1 MVAVIAAM
9 VAFVGAVQIR
19 SQAEV
24 ERSLEGQDNTSLGFL
39 IDDLHQSNDELA
51 IEQAQLESR
60 RQSLQG
66 GGSAAALD
74 ELTNEA
80 QRLRM
85 VEGLVPVHG
94 PGVTIF
100 IDAPLSSIDVQ
111 DALNNLQAGG
121 AEAVAINDRRVIT
134 GTVVKQGDNAVLLDG
149 APTRGPWSFIAIGDQ
164 DRLRTT
170 ADSMTRALQ
179 ADARVR
185 TATYAVSADL
195 TIRAVV
201 TPRPYVYAS

>member
-66 GGSAAALD
+66 GSSAAALD

-170 ADSMTRALQ
+170 ADLMTRALQ